1 MKKTVS
7 LLLALCMAALCCAAA
22 FAAGEP
28 QFGLE
33 ITEQTGSKVVVT
45 VNCIAG
51 SGFNALDMELEY
63 PATLTA
69 QSGVLGKSLKAFRTE
84 VEDKDGAV
92 LASIN
97 PTSRP
102 VKMTIA
108 TTETYNDDNG
118 TELFVVTFRNDGKEK
133 AKPEDFSFAVT
144 NCADSQYKQVKY
156 IIADRSVEFPTVTDK
171 DGKPVETSAAEKSS
185 EAQAPVTVGDGKTT
199 QLPTDAEQA
208 ASEKK
213 NEDADTDTDSL
224 SSIETI
230 GATESKTSP
239 KKLIIIIATV
249 ICILLIAAAVIVYV
263 VSKSKKNGDDSA
275 EKDEDAENKNE

>member
-1 MKKTVS
+1 
-7 LLLALCMAALCCAAA
+7 MAALCCVAA

-118 TELFVVTFRNDGKEK
+118 AELFVITFRNDGKEK

-171 DGKPVETSAAEKSS
+171 DGKPVETSAEGKSS
-185 EAQAPVTVGDGKTT
+185 EAQAPITVGDGEVTT
-199 QLPTDAEQA
+199 LPTDDEQA

-213 NEDADTDTDSL
+213 NEEADTDSM
-224 SSIETI
+224 SGVETI
-230 GATESKTSP
+230 GAAESKTSP
-239 KKLIIIIATV
+239 KKLVIIITTV

-263 VSKSKKNGDDSA
+263 VSKSKKNGADSA
-275 EKDEDAENKNE
+275 EKDEDAENKTE